1 MCFVASEYDDIV
13 VDTIGEPRERVLFAG
28 RAGLDREVVIIGPDL
43 GFFEF
48 RTLCSPHAGIERI
61 TSHPI
66 TARRLS
72 DAKSAC
78 R

>member
-1 MCFVASEYDDIV
+1 MCFVATEYDDIV

-28 RAGLDREVVIIGPDL
+28 RAGLDREVVIIDPDF

-61 TSHPI
+61 TIHP
-66 TARRLS
+66 TTVRRFS
-72 DAKSAC
+72 DVKSAC